1 MFKNVIC
8 ERSKINKKGKWMKY
22 PHSTISSLQE
32 EKNPTD
38 HLLDLWGRHNHKISE
53 LFGLLSQMQ
62 HYRAMLILK
71 PFVDTKY
78 HVLIDRGE
86 GNVKAVLARRKNPQK
101 DSKIEAQ
108 NFNQITSQLPVEQK
122 IIRNYKGAKDS
133 IKIINK
139 SEMLCPPQTAPSN
152 SNNLL
157 VVTPGAGSRVSPLPE
172 RAGTCSLR
180 GNGFSFGKETT
191 LPQISYQD
199 LSIATGGWNPQLVLG
214 RGGFGTVFRGLWKN
228 TEVAIKKIERKG
240 PETDES
246 YMQQL
251 QQLLREL
258 TILNSRP
265 HENILSLYAFSMGG
279 DAPCLVYQFMANGS
293 LADRLQLRHG
303 TQPLTWLERH
313 EIAKGTARG
322 LQYLH
327 EIGEKPLIHGDIKS
341 ANILLDKN
349 FEPRIGDFGL
359 AREGSKEDSIKIS
372 KIQGTRPYLPD
383 EFLMNKTLSRKID
396 TYSYGIVMF
405 ELATGLPIYDQSRSD
420 HKYLK
425 DLVNHWFEKN
435 WDLSQLMDRK
445 AGVANKEVYNH
456 LILVGNWCSN
466 GLAKHRPEMAAVF
479 EKLNFNILYQRK

>member
-1 MFKNVIC
+1 MTPGRNL
-8 ERSKINKKGKWMKY
+8 RGGTWMNY
-22 PHSTISSLQE
+22 ARSTISSLQQ

-38 HLLDLWGRHNHKISE
+38 HLLELWGHHNHTISE

-62 HYRAMLILK
+62 HYRAMLVLK
-71 PFVDTKY
+71 RFVHSKY
-78 HVLIDRGE
+78 HKLIERGQ
-86 GNVKAVLARRKNPQK
+86 GNLQAVLGRKKQSQK
-101 DSKIEAQ
+101 DSKIGTQ
-108 NFNQITSQLPVEQK
+108 NFNHATHQIPVVEKMLIPRNRGIRDSVK
-122 IIRNYKGAKDS
+122 IM
-133 IKIINK
+133 NK
-139 SEMLCPPQTAPSN
+139 PEICSPLQAVPSN

-157 VVTPGAGSRVSPLPE
+157 VVTPGAGSRLSSIPA
-172 RAGTCSLR
+172 RAGTRCLK
-180 GNGFSFGKETT
+180 GHGFSFGKETT
-191 LPQISYQD
+191 LPQISYEE
-199 LSIATGGWNPQLVLG
+199 LSRATDRWNPERVLG
-214 RGGFGTVFRGLWKN
+214 KGGFGTVFRGLWKN

-240 PETDES
+240 PETDDS
-246 YMQQL
+246 YIQQL

-293 LADRLQLRHG
+293 VADRLQLKYG
-303 TQPLTWLERH
+303 SQPLTWLQRH

-359 AREGSKEDSIKIS
+359 AREGSQEDSMKIS

-383 EFLMNKTLSRKID
+383 EFLMNKTLSKKVD
-396 TYSYGIVMF
+396 TYSYGVVMF
-405 ELATGLPIYDQSRSD
+405 ELATGLPIYDESRSD

-425 DLVNHWFEKN
+425 DLVNYWFETKK
-435 WDLSQLMDRK
+435 DLSQLMDRK

-466 GLAKHRPEMAAVF
+466 GLAIHRPEMAAVF
-479 EKLNFNILYQRK
+479 QKLNFNIFYQRT